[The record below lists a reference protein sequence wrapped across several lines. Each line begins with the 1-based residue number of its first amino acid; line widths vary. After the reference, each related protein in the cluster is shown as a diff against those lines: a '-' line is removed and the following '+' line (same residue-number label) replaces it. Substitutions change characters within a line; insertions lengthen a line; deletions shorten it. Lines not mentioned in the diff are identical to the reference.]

1 MDFMKNNRKKILIV
15 ILFVMAVLFTSR
27 THATP
32 LYGGY
37 NGESETWLEFRV
49 TGINTLL
56 FSANVFL
63 GVDNNDH
70 RWAKFRISLIPFIVR
85 MDVTYD
91 SNDILSVNLSTLLPW
106 PIRVGTEI
114 DLYGEGRSLWWFV
127 VNVVSGIAG
136 ADSGN
141 TTWAETGVPGV
152 YGYGKDSQ
160 DNEWT
165 WVKILNW
172 LVGWGEDF
180 QIDGELLTNQNN
192 SRDFEKELRSLQ
204 EDCSEAYAG
213 KMNGL
218 LKKFTAGNVM
228 KDMVLLSEKLQ
239 KRAAWLPLDQNG
251 EGVPGVLPLGELHAG
266 LDSLSDTI
274 KEEVFTGEV
283 KSELQK
289 LLNSFARDSQP
300 PLKKISETVAS
311 P

>member
-1 MDFMKNNRKKILIV
+1 MKNNRKKILIV
-15 ILFVMAVLFTSR
+15 ILFVMTILFTSR

-49 TGINTLL
+49 SGINTLF
-56 FSANVFL
+56 FSATVFL
-63 GVDNNDH
+63 GVDVNDH

-106 PIRVGTEI
+106 PIRVGTEV

-136 ADSGN
+136 ADSAK

-152 YGYGKDSQ
+152 YGFGQDSQ

-172 LVGWGEDF
+172 LFGWGEDF
-180 QIDGELLTNQNN
+180 QIDEELLIKQKNFG
-192 SRDFEKELRSLQ
+192 DFEKELRSLQ
-204 EDCSEAYAG
+204 EECSQSYAG
-213 KMNGL
+213 EMNGL
-218 LKKFTAGNVM
+218 LEKFTTGNVM
-228 KDMVLLSEKLQ
+228 KDMVRLSERLQ
-239 KRAAWLPLDQNG
+239 KQTAWLPLDQSG
-251 EGVPGVLPLGELHAG
+251 TGVPRTLPLGELHAG
-266 LDSLSDTI
+266 LDSLSVTI
-274 KEEVFTGEV
+274 KEEVFTREIKG
-283 KSELQK
+283 ELQK
-289 LLNSFARDSQP
+289 LLNSFARDCQP